1 VSAEVRK
8 LFMKIS
14 GSAAP
19 YCRRW
24 CSTWR
29 AITSR
34 KDSPRRTQSN
44 DLARAMPIEVPN
56 PPLSLITTVAPT
68 ASEAASSLTS
78 RSSSDRMSCGSIVS
92 SAIMPV
98 SPCSICR

>member
-14 GSAAP
+14 GSVAP

-24 CSTWR
+24 CMTWR

-34 KDSPRRTQSN
+34 KDRPRRTHSN
-44 DLARAMPIEVPN
+44 DFARAIPIEVPR

-78 RSSSDRMSCGSIVS
+78 TSARDGMSSGSIVA

-98 SPCSICR
+98 SPCSIWR